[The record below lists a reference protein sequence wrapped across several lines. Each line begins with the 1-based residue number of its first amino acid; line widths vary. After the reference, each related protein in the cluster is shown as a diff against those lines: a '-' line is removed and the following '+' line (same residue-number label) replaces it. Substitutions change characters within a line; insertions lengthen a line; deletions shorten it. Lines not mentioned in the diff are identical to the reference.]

1 MRRIVIAV
9 LVAMASI
16 AVVARAQAPDTTLPS
31 ERSRLYVVG
40 TSHLDTQ
47 WRWSIRETINEFVP
61 ATFEDNYKLMKL
73 YPGYVFT
80 FEGAFRYMLLR
91 EYRPDLYNQ
100 LKPLIDAGQ
109 WRVGGS
115 WVDAVDVNLP
125 SLESLVRHAL
135 YGNGFYKREF
145 GVTSRDVFLP
155 DCFGFGYALPAIANH
170 CGIRSFSTQK
180 LTWGS
185 SVGVPFDI
193 GVWEGVDGS
202 SLVAGLNPGA
212 YVGTIEGDLSRDTSW
227 LRAAEE
233 QRKKSGLPA
242 AYRYFGTGDTGG
254 APDSAS
260 VAWLAK
266 SLNGDGPLEVVSIG
280 SDDLI
285 EAAAQ
290 ARRADLPHFK
300 GELLMT
306 RHGVGCY
313 TSQATM
319 KRWNRHNE
327 LLADA
332 TEKACVAA
340 SLLAGVEYPRD
351 DLRDLW
357 IRFLWHQFHDDLT
370 GTSIPEAYEFSWNDE
385 ILCQNRFSAILE
397 NAISHISTT
406 LDTRAKGTPLIV
418 YNPVAMPREDVVE
431 ATVRFDGIAPEFIS
445 VFDPKGKEVPSQV
458 TARNG
463 SELTVVFLASVP
475 SAGFAVFDVRPTKS
489 ASAITTDLAVTANS
503 LESDRY
509 RVQIDAHGDVSS
521 ILDKRAN
528 RELLARPIQM
538 QLLHNKPDRWPAW
551 EIDYDEIMAPLQA
564 AVGGPATIEIVERG
578 PARVALKITRKTDRS
593 SFSSVVSLA
602 AGKAG
607 NRVEFHDEIDWYEKE
622 TLLKAAF
629 PLAVG
634 NEHVAYDLGLGTVR
648 RGINH
653 AKLYEVPGHQWADMT
668 VPNGDYGVAILNDC
682 RYGWDHPD
690 STTLRLSLIHT
701 PGVFDSWSWVGD
713 QSSQDMGHHSLGY
726 AVMGHAGG
734 WEDGG
739 VVQHAAEFNQP
750 LLAFQ
755 TITHPGMAGREY
767 SLVSLETQDSG
778 GRWSTPASDPGV
790 FINSVKMAE
799 DSDEWIV
806 RLKET
811 KGRAVPAVRVRFA
824 QPVRAAREVDGAEE
838 PMGSAVVVNGA
849 LETSLG
855 IYRPRA
861 FAVSIGNPLPIPFS
875 TEALLALPKKSIP
888 ASLEYNLDGISLDGN
903 RKDGDFESGRT
914 LSGELL
920 PDTLHWLGVDY
931 VFGKRSE
938 GVHNILQSQGQS
950 LSRPS
955 DQFNTLSILAA
966 AVGGPAQG
974 TFKIGDRDTTI
985 WVQDYADK
993 IGQWNNRLVA
1003 GNFVEEPDLI
1013 APAYINRAPVAWYGS
1028 HRHSAEGENEAYQF
1042 TYLYLVNLPIPP
1054 GTQEV
1059 TLPDNPRILFLA
1071 ASWANLEGDPIRP
1084 AQNLYDA
1091 AEATL
1096 TRIAAPRKAFVDS
1109 LAIELSTP
1117 IPGADIRYTLD
1128 GTDPTTSSPMY
1139 AGPLVINQTSTI
1151 KSRAFSMGADDSY
1164 IASATYHHLTMREP
1178 KEATG
1183 GVPGLACDYYEGSWD
1198 LIPGFDTIPVVK
1210 SLTLET
1216 ITVPEIARDEDY
1228 GVVLKGFITVPK
1240 DGLYDFYLS
1249 SDDGSHLYIADT
1261 LVVDNDGLHG
1271 MGDLVGGVGLRAGTH
1286 PLLIRMFQKKGDE
1299 GLMLS
1304 VDGPGIAKQEVPA
1317 GWLMHLPGKKGMGR
1331 K

>member
-1 MRRIVIAV
+1 MRRITLAIFIAV
-9 LVAMASI
+9 ASI
-16 AVVARAQAPDTTLPS
+16 AVVAQAQAPDTTHPA
-31 ERSRLYVVG
+31 ERPRLYVVG

-145 GVTSRDVFLP
+145 GITSRDVFLP

-212 YVGTIEGDLSRDTSW
+212 YVGTIESDLTRDTSW
-227 LRAAEE
+227 LRAAQE
-233 QRKKSGLPA
+233 QQKKSGLPA

-266 SLNGDGPLEVVSIG
+266 SLNSDGPLEVISIG

-285 EAAAQ
+285 EVAAQ
-290 ARRADLPHFK
+290 TRRADLPRFK

-313 TSQATM
+313 TSQAAM
-319 KRWNRHNE
+319 KRWNRRNE

-340 SLLAGVEYPRD
+340 NLLAGAEYPRD

-385 ILCQNRFSAILE
+385 ILCQNRFAAILE
-397 NAISHISTT
+397 NAISHVSTA

-418 YNPVAMPREDVVE
+418 CNPVAMPREDIVE
-431 ATVRFDGIAPEFIS
+431 ATIRFDGIVPEFVS

-458 TARNG
+458 TDRRAG
-463 SELTVVFLASVP
+463 ELTVVFLASTP
-475 SAGFAVFDVRPTKS
+475 SAGFAVYDVRPAKS
-489 ASAITTDLAVTANS
+489 ASTMTTDLVATANS
-503 LESDRY
+503 LENSRY

-521 ILDKRAN
+521 ILDKQAN

-564 AVGGPATIEIVERG
+564 AVGAPATIEIVERG

-602 AGKAG
+602 AGDAG
-607 NRVEFHDEIDWYEKE
+607 NRVEFHDAIDWYEKE

-634 NEHVAYDLGLGTVR
+634 NEHVTYDLGLGATK

-668 VPNGDYGVAILNDC
+668 APNGDYGVAILNDC

-690 STTLRLSLIHT
+690 STTLRLSLVHT
-701 PGVFDSWSWVGD
+701 PGVYDSWSWVGD
-713 QSSQDMGHHSLGY
+713 QSSQDMGHHQLGY
-726 AVMGHAGG
+726 AVMGHSGS

-739 VVQHAAEFNQP
+739 VVAHAAAFNQP

-755 TITHPGMAGREY
+755 TIAHPGKAGREF
-767 SLVSLETQDSG
+767 SLVSLETQDPG
-778 GRWSTPASDPGV
+778 GRWSSPASDPGV
-790 FINSVKMAE
+790 FINSVKFAE
-799 DSDEWIV
+799 DSDELIV

-811 KGRAVPAVRVRFA
+811 KGRAVPTVRVHFA
-824 QPVRAAREVDGAEE
+824 QPTKSAREVNGAEE
-838 PMGSAVVVNGA
+838 PMGSALVESGA

-855 IYRPRA
+855 SYRPRA
-861 FAVSIGNPLPIPFS
+861 YAVTLERQPGVTSKTVSSSPV
-875 TEALLALPKKSIP
+875 ALD
-888 ASLEYNLDGISLDGN
+888 YNLDGISLDGN
-903 RKDGDFESGRT
+903 RRDGDFESGRT
-914 LSGELL
+914 LAGDLI
-920 PDTLHWLGVDY
+920 PDSLRWLGVDY
-931 VFGKRSE
+931 VFGPKSDGANNVLE
-938 GVHNILQSQGQS
+938 CKAQSMALPVG
-950 LSRPS
+950 
-955 DQFNTLSILAA
+955 QFNMLSILAT
-966 AVGGPAQG
+966 AVGGPALG
-974 TFKIGDRDTTI
+974 TFQVGARDTSI
-985 WVQDYADK
+985 WIQDYADK

-1003 GNFVEEPDLI
+1003 GNLVEEPDLI

-1028 HRHSAEGENEAYQF
+1028 HRHSADGENEAYQF
-1042 TYLYLVNLPIPP
+1042 TYLYLVNLPIPE
-1054 GTQEV
+1054 GTQQV
-1059 TLPDNPRILFLA
+1059 TLPDDPRIRVLA
-1071 ASWANLEGDPIRP
+1071 ATWANLDGDPIRP
-1084 AQNLYDA
+1084 SQNLYDA

-1096 TRIAAPRKAFVDS
+1096 TRIAAARKAFVDS

-1117 IPGADIRYTLD
+1117 IPGAEIRYTLD
-1128 GTDPTTSSPMY
+1128 GSDPTTTSPMY
-1139 AGPLVINQTSTI
+1139 AGSIVINTTSTI
-1151 KSRAFSMGADDSY
+1151 KSRAFLAGADDSY
-1164 IASATYHHLTMREP
+1164 IASATYHHLTMRESREP
-1178 KEATG
+1178 TG
-1183 GVPGLACDYYEGSWD
+1183 AVSGLACDYYEGSWD

-1228 GVVLKGFITVPK
+1228 GVVLKGFINVPA

-1271 MGDLVGGVGLRAGTH
+1271 MGEVVGGVGLRAGAH

-1299 GLMLS
+1299 GLTLF
-1304 VDGPGIAKQEVPA
+1304 VDGPGVAKQEVPA
-1317 GWLMHLPGKKGMGR
+1317 GWLSHLPEKKGKGR
-1331 K
+1331 R